1 MPRYAAFLRAVNLG
15 STNKASKEQLREAF
29 EGAGLENVS
38 TFRTSGNV
46 VFECGRE
53 TVGKLTARIETALAA
68 GVRFDVPVFLRGEK
82 QLLKIAS
89 AEPFAAAATESSKGK
104 LQVGLLQKKPSPAVQ
119 KKVLALATDEDLLA
133 FGVRELF
140 WLPSGGTLE
149 SELDQKAIAKLTGP
163 QTARTMGTIEA
174 IAKKFFGA

>member
-1 MPRYAAFLRAVNLG
+1 MSRYAAFLRAVNLG
-15 STNKASKEQLREAF
+15 ATNKASKEQLREAF

-46 VFECGRE
+46 VFDCGRE
-53 TVGKLTARIETALAA
+53 AAGKLTGRIEKALAD
-68 GVRFDVPVFLRGEK
+68 GLGFDVPVYLRTEK
-82 QLLKIAS
+82 ELLAIAS
-89 AEPFAAAATESSKGK
+89 AEPFGAAALERSKGK
-104 LQVGLLQKKPSPAVQ
+104 LQVGLLLKKPSAAVQ
-119 KKVLALATDEDLLA
+119 RKVLDLATDDDLLA
-133 FGVRELF
+133 FGERELF

-174 IAKKFFGA
+174 MAKKFFDA